1 MRKKPILIILIY
13 NIYFFLFI
21 KVNGVLIF
29 CIFYAIANHKCLIW
43 LIVFLKNTWLNRS
56 KAFKKDY
63 QLGADLIVYVN
74 LLWFHEFHKIKI
86 QKKKYIPSARE
97 CHWHR
102 DRGDP
107 WLFHCRFPGR
117 KLQCEMLCYYPCFVA
132 FWQTWFGIFVE
143 LVLIQSLILT
153 NGENPVWKRKI
164 MSFIKT
170 HLIQRIH
177 QLVSP
182 ISNYESTNFLWFLFQ
197 VANYE

>member
-1 MRKKPILIILIY
+1 MSTYCGFTSFTK
-13 NIYFFLFI
+13 
-21 KVNGVLIF
+21 
-29 CIFYAIANHKCLIW
+29 
-43 LIVFLKNTWLNRS
+43 LK
-56 KAFKKDY
+56 Y
-63 QLGADLIVYVN
+63 
-74 LLWFHEFHKIKI
+74 
-86 QKKKYIPSARE
+86 KKKYIPSARE

-143 LVLIQSLILT
+143 SALIQSLIPT

-164 MSFIKT
+164 ISFIKT

-177 QLVSP
+177 QFFH
-182 ISNYESTNFLWFLFQ
+182 YESTIFFCEDEYCYLHWKYTRIKKQTQIFQNNRRFVVKEFVKLSIKISKCWKNSRNQSKNPRQTLWF
-197 VANYE
+197 